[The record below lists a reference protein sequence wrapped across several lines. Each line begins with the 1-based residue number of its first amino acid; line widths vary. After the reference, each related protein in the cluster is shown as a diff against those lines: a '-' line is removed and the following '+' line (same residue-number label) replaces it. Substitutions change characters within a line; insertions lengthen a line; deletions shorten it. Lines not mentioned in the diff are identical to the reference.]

1 MLKDKIRNV
10 EAKFLLRPVYNS
22 ERSQSCSVS
31 INTHTVLQRVC
42 VCSHTRH
49 DTQRETKGGNSDFVC
64 VMFHDECFTTL

>member
-31 INTHTVLQRVC
+31 INTHTVWQRVC
-42 VCSHTRH
+42 VHTLDMTH
-49 DTQRETKGGNSDFVC
+49 REKQKVVTVILFV
-64 VMFHDECFTTL
+64 

>member
-31 INTHTVLQRVC
+31 INTHTVWQRVC
-42 VCSHTRH
+42 VCVHTLDMTH
-49 DTQRETKGGNSDFVC
+49 REKQKVVTVILFV
-64 VMFHDECFTTL
+64 